1 MISMEHKA
9 MKLSACITA
18 VLLVAASPCLAQS
31 TPPYFVGQILTF
43 GFTFCPLGTVPTNG
57 QVMQISQNAALYS
70 LLGTQYGGDGISTFA
85 LPNLKAPLSA
95 NRAPLHYCIATSG
108 IFPSQN

>member
-1 MISMEHKA
+1 
-9 MKLSACITA
+9 MKLPACISALLLA
-18 VLLVAASPCLAQS
+18 VASPCLGQT

-43 GFTFCPLGTVPTNG
+43 AFTFCPSGTMRANG
-57 QVMQISQNAALYS
+57 QLLQISQNAALFD
-70 LLGTQYGGDGISTFA
+70 LLGTQYGGDGTSTFA

-95 NRAPLHYCIATSG
+95 NRAPLFYCIATTG

>member
-1 MISMEHKA
+1 
-9 MKLSACITA
+9 MKRSSCMTA
-18 VLLVAASPCLAQS
+18 LLLAAASPCLAQ
-31 TPPYFVGQILTF
+31 TAPPYFVGQILTV
-43 GFTFCPLGTVPTNG
+43 GFTFCPSGTLPANG
-57 QVMQISQNAALYS
+57 QILQIGQNAALFS

-95 NRAPLHYCIATSG
+95 NRAPLHYCIAISG

>member
-1 MISMEHKA
+1 MIPSEYKA
-9 MKLSACITA
+9 MKLPACVTA
-18 VLLVAASPCLAQS
+18 LLLAAASPCLAQT

-43 GFTFCPLGTVPTNG
+43 AFTFCPLGTVPANG
-57 QVMQISQNAALYS
+57 QLLQISQNVALFS
-70 LLGTQYGGDGISTFA
+70 LLGTQYGGDGINTFA

-95 NRAPLHYCIATSG
+95 NRAPLFYCIATSG

>member
-1 MISMEHKA
+1 MISPEDKA
-9 MKLSACITA
+9 MKLSACMTA
-18 VLLVAASPCLAQS
+18 LLLAAVSPCHAQI
-31 TPPYFVGQILTF
+31 TVPYFVGQILTF
-43 GFTFCPLGTVPTNG
+43 GFAFCPSGTVPANG
-57 QVMQISQNAALYS
+57 QIMQISQNAALYS